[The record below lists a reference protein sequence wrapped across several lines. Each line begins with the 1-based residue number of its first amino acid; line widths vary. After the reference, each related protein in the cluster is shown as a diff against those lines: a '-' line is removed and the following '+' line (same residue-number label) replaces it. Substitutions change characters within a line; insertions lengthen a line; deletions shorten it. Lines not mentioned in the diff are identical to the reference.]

1 MLETSTICIIEIYS
15 HTFYLP
21 LSPSIMFCIKSKSML
36 PLCSLKL
43 CCICGIKITTLTT
56 TDKKRW
62 QIMRR
67 SNQDKIVTQ
76 IYLRDW
82 SMKAEI
88 LRKAQMY
95 ENTIMHSEHNKNDCT
110 SNKIHNDGGQIMS
123 SSCLDDN
130 GSNEN
135 IKLYAPTL
143 HCNRSG
149 IYLEKGT
156 EASARATASSTSIN
170 SNNNNN
176 IKNDAVNDNKLCDN
190 SASSSDDTT
199 VSLKFKSNKIRRSKK
214 ENVLRMRKYKD
225 IFNMIKPMIAID
237 KL

>member
-1 MLETSTICIIEIYS
+1 
-15 HTFYLP
+15 
-21 LSPSIMFCIKSKSML
+21 
-36 PLCSLKL
+36 
-43 CCICGIKITTLTT
+43 
-56 TDKKRW
+56 
-62 QIMRR
+62 MRR
-67 SNQDKIVTQ
+67 SNQDKIVAQ

-88 LRKAQMY
+88 LRKARMY
-95 ENTIMHSEHNKNDCT
+95 EDTIMHSEHNKNACT
-110 SNKIHNDGGQIMS
+110 SNNIHNDGVGQIMS
-123 SSCLDDN
+123 GSCLDDN

-156 EASARATASSTSIN
+156 EASVRATASSTSISS

-176 IKNDAVNDNKLCDN
+176 NLKSNAVNDNKLCDN
-190 SASSSDDTT
+190 TAIGDDAT
-199 VSLKFKSNKIRRSKK
+199 VSLKFKSNKLRRSKK

>member
-1 MLETSTICIIEIYS
+1 
-15 HTFYLP
+15 
-21 LSPSIMFCIKSKSML
+21 
-36 PLCSLKL
+36 
-43 CCICGIKITTLTT
+43 
-56 TDKKRW
+56 
-62 QIMRR
+62 MRR
-67 SNQDKIVTQ
+67 SNQDKIVAQ

-95 ENTIMHSEHNKNDCT
+95 EDTMHRKNDCT
-110 SNKIHNDGGQIMS
+110 SNNNEIGEIMS
-123 SSCLDDN
+123 SSSCLDN

-156 EASARATASSTSIN
+156 ETSHRATATSAPSPANIKN
-170 SNNNNN
+170 SNDNNNNNNN
-176 IKNDAVNDNKLCDN
+176 INNAVNGNKLCDN
-190 SASSSDDTT
+190 SASVDGGGGGGDE
-199 VSLKFKSNKIRRSKK
+199 SLKFKSNKIRRNKK

>member
-1 MLETSTICIIEIYS
+1 
-15 HTFYLP
+15 
-21 LSPSIMFCIKSKSML
+21 
-36 PLCSLKL
+36 
-43 CCICGIKITTLTT
+43 
-56 TDKKRW
+56 
-62 QIMRR
+62 MRR

-88 LRKAQMY
+88 LRKARMY
-95 ENTIMHSEHNKNDCT
+95 EDTIKHSEHNKNDCT
-110 SNKIHNDGGQIMS
+110 SNKLHNNGGVGQNMS
-123 SSCLDDN
+123 SSRLDDN
-130 GSNEN
+130 GRNEN
-135 IKLYAPTL
+135 IKVYAPTL

-190 SASSSDDTT
+190 SASSDDST
-199 VSLKFKSNKIRRSKK
+199 VSLKFKINKIRRSKK